1 MRHFIILVILVAT
14 HFSCRPSDS
23 KVTVDNLSKP
33 GIDMGDSTF
42 RGRPFKF
49 YIDHKDIPQVCKDL
63 FNNVR
68 QPSDESDVLSL
79 LDSIFTSNDETRPFY
94 FFTITRTMSEADG
107 AYAEPLGMM
116 GKQFVETRTMDFVN
130 YFKDDR
136 ILTKNDFEEW
146 AKTVAGEIQIS
157 SEGQE
162 KNEVEK
168 LLTKM
173 KSNCTNCDKEQIKL
187 IDDFV
192 ERVRYHCP

>member
-1 MRHFIILVILVAT
+1 MRHFIILVILVVT

-23 KVTVDNLSKP
+23 KVPVDNLSKP
-33 GIDMGDSTF
+33 AIDMSDSTI
-42 RGRPFKF
+42 RERPFKF
-49 YIDHKDIPQVCKDL
+49 YIDHKEIPQVCKDL

-94 FFTITRTMSEADG
+94 FFTITQTMSEADG

-130 YFKDDR
+130 YFKDER
-136 ILTKNDFEEW
+136 ILTKMDFEEW
-146 AKTVAGEIQIS
+146 AMTVAGEIQIS
-157 SEGQE
+157 FEGQE
-162 KNEVEK
+162 KNEAEK

-173 KSNCTNCDKEQIKL
+173 KSNCINCDKGQNKL